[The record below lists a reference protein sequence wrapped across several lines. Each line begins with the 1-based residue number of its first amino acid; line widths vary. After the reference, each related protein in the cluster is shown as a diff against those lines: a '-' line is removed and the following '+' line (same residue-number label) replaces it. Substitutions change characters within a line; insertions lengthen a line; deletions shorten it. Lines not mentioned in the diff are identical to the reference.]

1 VKRIAIAILVLLN
14 SLLYAG
20 DVATFANLGFSN
32 DSKYFMFGLYGIIED
47 GSGQYAELHLVDVQG
62 NRFVPGGSHRASYD
76 QIPDAGQTGFGA
88 LVTLFRAN
96 IERSDRYDVNHMESG
111 RLLYLL
117 IDGDEPKSELSFRDF
132 ETGRSFEV
140 ELRQSTSGSNEAVR
154 SAFHINLTV
163 SAGGLEDR
171 FTIGL
176 PDYMREGVT
185 SYRIRRIYASPDD
198 SALVFVIE
206 KFEHADS
213 GHDIRYMVETVRVR

>member
-1 VKRIAIAILVLLN
+1 
-14 SLLYAG
+14 
-20 DVATFANLGFSN
+20 
-32 DSKYFMFGLYGIIED
+32 
-47 GSGQYAELHLVDVQG
+47 
-62 NRFVPGGSHRASYD
+62 
-76 QIPDAGQTGFGA
+76 
-88 LVTLFRAN
+88 
-96 IERSDRYDVNHMESG
+96 MESG